1 MRYNMVA
8 LYVKRIKEGLMTVD
22 EVPKLWR
29 DKVQAELDKENSQK
43 KL

>member
-1 MRYNMVA
+1 MVA
-8 LYVKRIKEGLMTVD
+8 LYLKRIKEGLMTVD

-29 DKVQAELDKENSQK
+29 DKVQAELDKESSQK